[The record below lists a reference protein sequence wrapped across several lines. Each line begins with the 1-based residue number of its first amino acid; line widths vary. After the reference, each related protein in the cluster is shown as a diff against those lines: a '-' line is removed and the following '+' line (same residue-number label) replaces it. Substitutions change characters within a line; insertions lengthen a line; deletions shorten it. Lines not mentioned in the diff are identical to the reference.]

1 MTLVSDIITD
11 AYRQSNLLAIGVAP
25 KDPQNAEGLRYLN
38 RIVKS
43 VFGNEAGDPLTTFP
57 LGRQN
62 IARPS
67 GFPNWGNDPSGE
79 WFVPKNTRLILNLD
93 AETGVYLPPNPN
105 DGCRFAVTDAAGNL
119 STYPLVVY
127 GNGRKIEGAD
137 TLPLSENSLVR
148 EWFYREDV
156 GQWVR
161 ATPLAIDDSL
171 PFPEEFD
178 DFFITMLAIRLNPA
192 YGVAI
197 DGQSQMA
204 LQRARTQMRA
214 RYKQEIP
221 MRAQEALVRLPDVFL
236 GRDAGHFYDPSQ
248 PNFGDNGGRPW

>member
-1 MTLVSDIITD
+1 MTLLSDIITD
-11 AYRQSNLLAIGVAP
+11 AYRQSNLLAIGQTP
-25 KDPQNAEGLRYLN
+25 TTPQNTEGLRYLN

-57 LGRQN
+57 LGGYN
-62 IARPS
+62 ISRPS
-67 GFPNWGNDPSGE
+67 GFPNWGNDPGGE
-79 WFVPKNTRLILNLD
+79 WYVPKNTRLILNLD
-93 AETGVYLPPNPN
+93 ATTAVYLPPNPN
-105 DGCRFAVTDAAGNL
+105 DGCRFAINDTAGNL
-119 STYPLVVY
+119 ETFSIIVH
-127 GNGRKIEGAD
+127 GNGRQIENVA
-137 TLPLSENSLVR
+137 TLVLSENSLVR

-156 GQWVR
+156 GKWVR
-161 ATPLAIDDSL
+161 ATPLVIDDEL

-192 YGVAI
+192 YGVAL

-214 RYKQEIP
+214 RYKQDIP
-221 MRAQEALVRLPDVFL
+221 MRAQEGLVRLPNVAL

>member
-1 MTLVSDIITD
+1 MTVVADIITD

-25 KDPQNAEGLRYLN
+25 TTDQNTEGLRYLN

-43 VFGNEAGDPLTTFP
+43 VFGNEVGDPLTAFP

-62 IARPS
+62 VARPS
-67 GFPNWGNDPSGE
+67 DFPAWGNDPGSE
-79 WFVPKNTRLILNLD
+79 WYVPNNTRLILNLD
-93 AETGVYLPPNPN
+93 TATSVYLTPRPH
-105 DGCRFAVTDAAGNL
+105 DGCRFAVNDTAGNL
-119 STYPLVVY
+119 ASNPLTVY
-127 GNGRKIEGAD
+127 GNGRKIEGLD
-137 TLPLSENSLVR
+137 SIDLSDNSMNR
-148 EWFYREDV
+148 EWFFREDI

-161 ATPLAIDDSL
+161 VTPLAVSDDA
-171 PFPEEFD
+171 PFPDEFD

-221 MRAQEALVRLPDVFL
+221 MRAQEGLVRLPNVAL